1 MVLCLIDK
9 PVRTSS
15 DLFSSNKQTLDKG
28 AISLSKMNSPIKNV
42 IDLLSDV
49 CSQPQELSIDPVEG
63 GLEKVSLS
71 GILTVK

>member
-28 AISLSKMNSPIKNV
+28 AFSLSKMNSPIKNI
-42 IDLLSDV
+42 IDLFSDV